1 MYMSF
6 RTSNKSLL
14 KMFKSYKELREFE
27 DKLRTVDKAGL
38 APKLPTISES
48 VCKVCNLPGVRRVA
62 EKVIRKKL
70 EKYFE
75 DFGGLPETV
84 TQNPIVRDFFLD
96 QLDDFTP
103 RFTED
108 DDQVAFLHVAEGKKS
123 VTISFVPYSTDNQV
137 VSEIETAMKQPMEIN
152 QWYYVSIGGDGA
164 EIRKAENAHGGK
176 MSISRQL
183 NIQVV

>member
-1 MYMSF
+1 
-6 RTSNKSLL
+6 
-14 KMFKSYKELREFE
+14 MFKSYKELREFE
-27 DKLRTVDKAGL
+27 DKLRIVNEAGMV
-38 APKLPTISES
+38 PKLPTIPDSLT
-48 VCKVCNLPGVRRVA
+48 KVCTLPGVGRVA
-62 EKVIRKKL
+62 EKVMRKKL

-75 DFGGLPETV
+75 DFCSLPETV
-84 TQNPIVRDFFLD
+84 TQNPVVRDFFLE

-103 RFTED
+103 RFSEE

-123 VTISFVPYSTDNQV
+123 ITISFVPYSLDNQI

-152 QWYYVSIGGDGA
+152 QWYFVSIGGDVA

-183 NIQVV
+183 NIQAV